1 MSGGGG
7 VAGAAGAVG
16 VVGAAGAGGVA
27 GVAGAVGAVRQGSGG
42 RPAGPVVPRHLGI
55 VPDGNRRWARQH
67 GVPAREGYR
76 RGAERTVEVLR
87 WCEEAGVETVTVW
100 ALSQDNA
107 AKRQELPVMLDGITA
122 LMAGVTAAGAWDVNV
137 LGSPGQL
144 SALGLADLSGRCRGT
159 AGTGGGGRLRVNLA
173 VAYDGREEIVAAARA
188 VLAESGAEGLDSAA
202 VGRRLERW
210 GQPDCDLILRTSG
223 EQRLSGFLLWQS
235 LTAELHFSPEQWP
248 DFDRAAFDAMLTS
261 FAGRERRFGA

>member
-16 VVGAAGAGGVA
+16 VAGA
-27 GVAGAVGAVRQGSGG
+27 AGAVGAVRQGSGG

-76 RGAERTVEVLR
+76 RGAEQTVEVLR

-248 DFDRAAFDAMLTS
+248 DFDRAAFAAMLTS